1 MGVQGEKDRKVEA
14 ADQNKHAN
22 EEIDRRIIN
31 NIVTQNI
38 NKIIIS

>member
-1 MGVQGEKDRKVEA
+1 MSVQGEKDRKVEA
-14 ADQNKHAN
+14 ADQNKHADK
-22 EEIDRRIIN
+22 EIDRRIIN

>member
-1 MGVQGEKDRKVEA
+1 MGVQGERDRQVEA
-14 ADQNKHAN
+14 ADQNKHADK
-22 EEIDRRIIN
+22 EIDRRIIN